1 MKTHDVL
8 SQQDAAE
15 FAGWLRGQL
24 FDQHQL
30 GSLQAGW
37 QKRLLHLVE
46 DHGKVLAPILLSCSQ
61 KSSLQDLIDDWR
73 LNDPFVCIFVQTND
87 MICIQVN
94 RFPSLDSKF
103 CEPIYGSRTEVLVPI
118 FDAAQGFEVTWHSY
132 RVTASVL
139 HKGEVPTSGHYVSA
153 MYTSLGVLLADDD
166 NPPYQTRMHEM
177 IASECYLLWLT
188 PTTALQHPRW
198 NMPICRTTTMA
209 QTPALHDLLGD
220 AFDRAR

>member
-1 MKTHDVL
+1 MIR
-8 SQQDAAE
+8 
-15 FAGWLRGQL
+15 WLRGQL

-30 GSLQAGW
+30 GSLQ
-37 QKRLLHLVE
+37 
-46 DHGKVLAPILLSCSQ
+46 
-61 KSSLQDLIDDWR
+61 
-73 LNDPFVCIFVQTND
+73 
-87 MICIQVN
+87 
-94 RFPSLDSKF
+94 
-103 CEPIYGSRTEVLVPI
+103 VLVPI